1 MSKIRSKGAT
11 SRASEVSNAPVM
23 DEPTRMILDGHSMVV
38 HHHAQRA
45 ARERQAPDML
55 DDRRDL
61 ERSERQRQARIAPVS
76 CGGPGERA

>member
-11 SRASEVSNAPVM
+11 SRASEVSNVPVM
-23 DEPTRMILDGHSMVV
+23 DELTKMILDGHSMVV
-38 HHHAQRA
+38 HHAQRA